1 MVNTIQPVR
10 MLIAGCGFA
19 CRKIHA
25 SRINALGDHYQ
36 VVAVADPV
44 EQNAI
49 EASQLFHCEAV
60 FRDVET
66 MLHAVDAE
74 AMVILTPIPANLVRA
89 GLEHNL
95 DLFVEKPF
103 CETPLQSSEMA
114 ALADVKGRIVQVGA
128 MRVYDPAVEYA
139 RSHLETIGPVRWVEI
154 HDYCGQSLSSGSGG
168 SMIARTFQSALP
180 MPEGQP
186 RNGLQTMLLEFIH
199 DISILRGVFGLP
211 LACRSSLLAPD
222 GWSAAGVVDL
232 PGDIPCLFGTTEYGL
247 PKINLFEVQMTI
259 YGENGLLRAN
269 FGDANVPGGG
279 ETVVELANG
288 EKKVFHQDVFLDEW
302 KSFYQAVRNRKQ
314 PKNSAQ
320 DGAADVILGWE
331 IVETALRNKG

>member
-1 MVNTIQPVR
+1 
-10 MLIAGCGFA
+10 ML
-19 CRKIHA
+19 
-25 SRINALGDHYQ
+25 N
-36 VVAVADPV
+36 
-44 EQNAI
+44 
-49 EASQLFHCEAV
+49 
-60 FRDVET
+60 
-66 MLHAVDAE
+66 AVDAE
-74 AMVILTPIPANLVRA
+74 AMAIFTPIHANLVRA

-103 CETPLQSSEMA
+103 CETPVLSREMA

-128 MRVYDPAVEYA
+128 MRVFDPAVEYV
-139 RSHLETIGPVRWVEI
+139 RSQLETIGPVRWVEI

-180 MPEGQP
+180 LPDGQP

-211 LACRSSLLAPD
+211 LACQTSLLAPD
-222 GWSAAGVVDL
+222 GWSAAGVLDL
-232 PGDIPCLFGTTEYGL
+232 AGGIPCLFGTTEYGL
-247 PKINLFEVQMTI
+247 PKINHFEVQMTI

-288 EKKVFHQDVFLDEW
+288 QKKVFHHDVFLDEW
-302 KSFYQAVRNRKQ
+302 KVFYQAVQSRKQ
-314 PKNSAQ
+314 HTNTAQ
-320 DGAADVILGWE
+320 DGAADVILGWD
-331 IVETALRNKG
+331 IVENGLN